1 MTRFQIIGVKKQ
13 SGVLTEL
20 DLKLKSNHVV
30 RGRSN
35 KWPTEF
41 YKINKTTLLFCSPNT
56 NGMQTQ

>member
-30 RGRSN
+30 RGR
-35 KWPTEF
+35 
-41 YKINKTTLLFCSPNT
+41 LDR
-56 NGMQTQ
+56 